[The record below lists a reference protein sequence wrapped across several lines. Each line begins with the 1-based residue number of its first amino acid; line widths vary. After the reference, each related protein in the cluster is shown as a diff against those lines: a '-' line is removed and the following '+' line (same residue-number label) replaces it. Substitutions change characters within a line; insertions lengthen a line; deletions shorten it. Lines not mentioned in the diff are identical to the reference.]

1 MSGSTGAFRRG
12 LRRTL
17 VGLVVVAA
25 ASLAFA
31 GTVGAGTTS
40 TTAPA
45 APAVVADP
53 IGPFGYTNG
62 AVFGGGGPTCRFY
75 KVGLGNGV
83 AEQLGSGLP
92 CADGYTFDGSGV
104 LFAYTTPAATGAPI
118 VTSKLVTVNLANG
131 TQTIV
136 GDMGHAFFDGG
147 MTFDKDGNLWLYADV
162 NDAACTAASCLYSVN
177 PTTGATTFV
186 GHAATNFLATGLAA
200 NCSTVYAT
208 GAALNQGTFS
218 SDALYV
224 LDTATAAV
232 TKVGTGLQLTIFT
245 SGLDFASDGTLY
257 TLGEPALHG
266 PALNAPKTATV
277 DTATGVAGN
286 VHTWTSEDLV
296 PGTVAGLAVAGI
308 SCPAPPGP
316 PVTPPAA
323 VQPTFTG

>member
-1 MSGSTGAFRRG
+1 MGAFRRG

-17 VGLVVVAA
+17 VGVVAVA
-25 ASLAFA
+25 AVSLGWS
-31 GTVGAGTTS
+31 GTVGAGTSS
-40 TTAPA
+40 TTTTGPA

-83 AEQLGSGLP
+83 AEQLGTGLQ
-92 CADGYTFDGSGV
+92 CADGYTFDATGV
-104 LFAYTTPAATGAPI
+104 LFAYTVPAATGAPI

-131 TQTIV
+131 AQTVV
-136 GDMGHAFFDGG
+136 GDMGHSFFDGG
-147 MTFDKDGNLWLYADV
+147 MTFDKNGNLWVYADV
-162 NDAACTAASCLYSVN
+162 NDGACTAASCLYSVN
-177 PTTGATTFV
+177 PKTGATTLV

-208 GAALNQGTFS
+208 GAVLNSGTFT
-218 SDALYV
+218 SDALFTV
-224 LDTATAAV
+224 DTAAAAV
-232 TKVGTGLQLTIFT
+232 TKIGTSLQLSVFT
-245 SGLDFASDGTLY
+245 TGLDFASDGTLY
-257 TLGEPALHG
+257 TLGEPAVNG
-266 PALNAPKTATV
+266 PAINSPKTATV
-277 DTATGVAGN
+277 DLSTGVAGN
-286 VHTWTSEDLV
+286 VQTWTSEDPV

-316 PVTPPAA
+316 PVTPPA